1 MSINAYPVIDIKMGN
16 VSFNL
21 FRDGS
26 LADFLDNEIQLYGR
40 IHDGT
45 GMIDIPVKILK
56 KALRQAEKLNLNQET
71 MKHLKLDIASA
82 KASKDEVVTY
92 YCF

>member
-1 MSINAYPVIDIKMGN
+1 VSINAYPVIDIKMGN

-21 FRDGS
+21 YRDGS
-26 LADFLDNEIQLYGR
+26 LADFLDAEIELYDR

-56 KALRQAEKLNLNQET
+56 KALRQSEQLNLSEKT
-71 MKHLKLDIASA
+71 MKRLQLDMASA
-82 KASKDEVVTY
+82 KASKDDVVTY

>member
-56 KALRQAEKLNLNQET
+56 KALRQAEKLNLNQKT

-82 KASKDEVVTY
+82 KTSKGEVVTY

>member
-1 MSINAYPVIDIKMGN
+1 MSINAYPVIDIKMGK
-16 VSFNL
+16 VSFKL
-21 FRDGS
+21 YRDGT
-26 LADFLDNEIQLYGR
+26 LADFLDNEIQLYCR

-56 KALRQAEKLNLNQET
+56 KAMRKSVELNLDEDTVSRINS
-71 MKHLKLDIASA
+71 DIAHA
-82 KASKDEVVTY
+82 KSSKDQVVTY

>member
-21 FRDGS
+21 YRDGS
-26 LADFLDNEIQLYGR
+26 LADFLDAEIELYGR

-56 KALRQAEKLNLNQET
+56 KALRQSEQLNLSEKT
-71 MKHLKLDIASA
+71 MKRLQLDMASA
-82 KASKDEVVTY
+82 KASKDDVVTY

>member
-1 MSINAYPVIDIKMGN
+1 MSINAYHVIDIKMGN

-21 FRDGS
+21 YRDGN

-56 KALRQAEKLNLNQET
+56 ESITTVGKA
-71 MKHLKLDIASA
+71 
-82 KASKDEVVTY
+82 
-92 YCF
+92 

>member
-1 MSINAYPVIDIKMGN
+1 MSINAYPVIDIKMGK

-26 LADFLDNEIQLYGR
+26 LADFLDNEIQLCGR

-56 KALRQAEKLNLNQET
+56 KALRQSEKLTLSEKT
-71 MKHLKLDIASA
+71 MKRLQSDIESA
-82 KASKDEVVTY
+82 KSSKEEVVTY

>member
-1 MSINAYPVIDIKMGN
+1 MSINAYRVIDIKMGN

-45 GMIDIPVKILK
+45 GMIDIPVIILK
-56 KALRQAEKLNLNQET
+56 KALRQSAKLNLGEKT
-71 MKHLKLDIASA
+71 VLSLRSDIASA
-82 KASKDEVVTY
+82 KSSKDEVVTY

>member
-45 GMIDIPVKILK
+45 GIIDIPVKILT
-56 KALRQAEKLNLNQET
+56 KALRQSEKLNLSEKT
-71 MKHLKLDIASA
+71 MKRLQSDVEHA
-82 KASKDEVVTY
+82 KTSKDEIVTY

>member
-1 MSINAYPVIDIKMGN
+1 MSINAYHVIDIKMGS

-56 KALRQAEKLNLNQET
+56 KALRQSKKLILSEKK
-71 MKHLKLDIASA
+71 MKRLKLDIESA
-82 KASKDEVVTY
+82 KSSKDEVVTY

>member
-1 MSINAYPVIDIKMGN
+1 MSINAYHVIDIKMGN

-21 FRDGS
+21 YRDGN

-56 KALRQAEKLNLNQET
+56 KALQQSEKLNLSEKT
-71 MKHLKLDIASA
+71 MKRLRLDIVSA
-82 KASKDEVVTY
+82 KTSKEEVVTY

>member
-56 KALRQAEKLNLNQET
+56 KALLLKAKLNLNEKTLERLQS
-71 MKHLKLDIASA
+71 DIEHAKSA
-82 KASKDEVVTY
+82 KEEVVTY